1 MNASFDR
8 PLPSGV
14 SDPVDGA
21 ADDWL
26 ERALAEDAAR
36 HRADHVDDAGFA
48 SRVMAALPA
57 PLAAPRWRKPVEWA
71 LWGVAGT
78 AIAASLPGLATDVA
92 REMFRIL
99 ASQPISLPAVAAAA
113 LAIGAATFGG
123 AAFVLRRD

>member
-1 MNASFDR
+1 MTDFESNVASDR
-8 PLPSGV
+8 PP
-14 SDPVDGA
+14 P
-21 ADDWL
+21 DDWL
-26 ERALAEDAAR
+26 ERALRVDAAE

-48 SRVMAALPA
+48 ARVMAALPA

-99 ASQPISLPAVAAAA
+99 ASQPISLPHVAAAIVA
-113 LAIGAATFGG
+113 VGLATFGG
-123 AAFVLRRD
+123 AALALRRD